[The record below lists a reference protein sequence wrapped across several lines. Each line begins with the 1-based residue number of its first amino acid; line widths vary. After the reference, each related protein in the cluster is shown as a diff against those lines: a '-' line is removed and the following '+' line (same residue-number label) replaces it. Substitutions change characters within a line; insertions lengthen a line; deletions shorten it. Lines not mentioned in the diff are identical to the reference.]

1 MIEVSERYEKI
12 PEELRIYH
20 ANVQAKLTDGT
31 ILTIGDDD
39 LMAGGLS
46 IETATS
52 QSGSFDLGGMVIGK
66 LSMRVT
72 NAEDRFTPHDFTGAE
87 MSPKIGLELSEDHK
101 GHDGGTLEDRA
112 SGDWLDGGALSDYGS
127 GDSYDDGLFTDW
139 ELTKVEWLD
148 KGVFTAERAATS
160 GSVWTITAYDDM
172 AKLDQDYGK
181 SELTYPATF
190 RQIAQDAC
198 NVCGLVLSP
207 DRFAGEDRVFEKRPE
222 GENLTFRAVLSY
234 AAQITGN
241 YGCCDGQGRLS
252 FRWYDIDALRNPG
265 FDGGT
270 FDRYDPSLY
279 TTGDDL
285 DGGDF
290 FNYSG
295 EDVHDEGSFSEW
307 PEEWQIHDFASFD
320 ADLWDVQI
328 TGVKAEAKETVA
340 LSTVNAEGE
349 TETVEEERSASHL
362 FGEEGYVLTIENNPL
377 VSCDEVKEAAELA
390 GSRIV
395 GSRFRPLDVTVQ
407 SDPRVEAGD
416 LATVTDHKGLTY
428 RTVLTNVTYTLGG
441 NGKHGCGAVSAT
453 EQAAP
458 RPSVTDQKIE
468 QAKKGTE
475 AQIRNQKTEVQRMT
489 GLIAKS
495 MGIFQTAVRQED
507 GSAVFYM
514 HDKPKLE
521 DSRTLWRMSAGVFS
535 VSTDGG
541 KTWNA
546 GMDSDGNA
554 VVNMLSAIG
563 INFDWARG
571 GTLTLG
577 GRSNANGTF
586 SLLANDDREMI
597 RMDHEGI
604 KLANGASLMSASG
617 VCGNLQFVSNGG
629 RPEMLGGIL
638 GNTDMVMENPLVV
651 CAYVPAA
658 YVVQEATL
666 RLISAPG
673 HWTAAVEHG
682 EDYELVEVV
691 GHSRKI
697 KLCYSLSDAT
707 IGLVGRPYDYYHPG
721 SQGVWNLVSGAAGG
735 EFSSMPDGA
744 ASGSRT
750 IVSGN
755 LARLLIPGQVN
766 LFKVESQ
773 AYAADYDESKAF
785 AHVGTG
791 IAVLDVIGYT
801 KN

>member
-1 MIEVSERYEKI
+1 MIAVSERYEKI

-20 ANVQAKLTDGT
+20 ANVKAKLADGA
-31 ILTIGDDD
+31 ILTIDDDD

-66 LSMRVT
+66 LTMRIT

-101 GHDGGTLEDRA
+101 GYDGGTLKDRA
-112 SGDWLDGGALSDYGS
+112 SGDWLDGGALSDHGS
-127 GDSYDDGLFTDW
+127 GDSYDDGLFADW
-139 ELTKVEWLD
+139 ALTKVEWLD

-160 GSVWTITAYDDM
+160 GSVWTIAAYDGM
-172 AKLDQDYGK
+172 AKLDRDYGE
-181 SELTYPATF
+181 SRLSYPATF
-190 RQIAQDAC
+190 RQMAQDAC
-198 NVCGLVLSP
+198 DVCGLVLSP
-207 DRFAGEDRVFEKRPE
+207 DRFAGEDRVFKKRPE

-234 AAQITGN
+234 AAQVTGN
-241 YGCCDGQGRLS
+241 YGFCDNQGRLS

-270 FDRYDPSLY
+270 FDRHDPSLY
-279 TTGDDL
+279 VTGDDL

-290 FNYSG
+290 FDYSEG
-295 EDVHDEGSFSEW
+295 AAHDEGTFPEW
-307 PEEWQIHDFASFD
+307 PDEWMFRDAASLNV
-320 ADLWDVQI
+320 DLWDVLV
-328 TGVKAEAKETVA
+328 TGVKAEAKETVKNWIENE
-340 LSTVNAEGE
+340 SGE
-349 TETVEEERSASHL
+349 IETMEEERTASRL
-362 FGEEGYVLTIENNPL
+362 FGEEGYVLAIENNPL
-377 VSCDEVKEAAELA
+377 ISCDEVEEAARMA

-395 GSRFRPLDVTVQ
+395 GARFRPLDVTVR

-428 RTVLTNVTYTLGG
+428 RTVLTNVAYTLGG
-441 NGKHGCGAVSAT
+441 NGKHGCGAVSAA
-453 EQAAP
+453 ERAAP

-468 QAKKGTE
+468 QARKGTE

-521 DSRTLWRMSAGVFS
+521 DSGTLWRMSAGVFS

-546 GMDSDGNA
+546 GIDSDGNA
-554 VVNMLSAIG
+554 AVNMLSAIG

-577 GRSNANGTF
+577 GRGNANGTF

-597 RMDHEGI
+597 RMDREGI
-604 KLANGASLMSASG
+604 KLANGASLMSSSG

-651 CAYVPAA
+651 CAYVPAS

-666 RLISAPG
+666 RLVSAPG
-673 HWTAAVEHG
+673 HWTAAVERG

-691 GHSRKI
+691 GYSRKI

-735 EFSSMPDGA
+735 EFSSAPDGA
-744 ASGSRT
+744 ASGSVT

-755 LARLLIPGQVN
+755 LARFLIPGQVN

-785 AHVGTG
+785 AYVGTG